1 MTRRCATL
9 LVVAL
14 WSAVV
19 HADVTIVQRTT
30 MEGGMMALAAGGAP
44 SPTMTIKIKG
54 LKVRTDV
61 DTSARTPTQV
71 STIADL
77 TAKQVI
83 LLMHDPKIAQVISAG
98 ATPQALTAAP
108 SIKVDASV
116 SPTGRSQVIDG
127 FTCAEHAFTSSI
139 SMTDVAANAPPEM
152 VAMMKDLVMKVQG
165 SMWVTKDPPGAAEY
179 RALQKA
185 MVESQLG
192 SSALG
197 ATGLSMP
204 GMDTLLK
211 AFTDVDGI
219 AYLTE
224 ASMTVEGT
232 GQMADMMRKMG
243 AMKVTTRVTS
253 MKADP
258 LSDDLFR
265 IPADYTRK

>member
-1 MTRRCATL
+1 M
-9 LVVAL
+9 
-14 WSAVV
+14 
-19 HADVTIVQRTT
+19 
-30 MEGGMMALAAGGAP
+30 
-44 SPTMTIKIKG
+44 
-54 LKVRTDV
+54 
-61 DTSARTPTQV
+61 TQV
-71 STIADL
+71 S
-77 TAKQVI
+77 
-83 LLMHDPKIAQVISAG
+83 
-98 ATPQALTAAP
+98 
-108 SIKVDASV
+108 
-116 SPTGRSQVIDG
+116 
-127 FTCAEHAFTSSI
+127 E
-139 SMTDVAANAPPEM
+139 PE
-152 VAMMKDLVMKVQG
+152 DN
-165 SMWVTKDPPGAAEY
+165 P
-179 RALQKA
+179 

-243 AMKVTTRVTS
+243 EMKVTTRVTS
-253 MKADP
+253 MKAEP